1 MRASKASAAA
11 SQDLAIS
18 MARSALTFQG
28 CDRSRFGGA
37 RAMSAASAS
46 PALSSSAVKRAM
58 LQALATVARTASM
71 EKSAVLAVPLRCPK
85 YTVTPMLRSRW
96 CSRVSTSPKRT
107 PTDRP
112 VSWLTAA
119 SAWEAPR
126 ARASSSARSI
136 MDSRSVWVSR
146 TGVWVTAI
154 VSPTWGCRESNG
166 DSTGPSDS
174 MGNMSSENDAQD
186 SGESEEQRL
195 SKSARKREAAS
206 LQELG
211 VKLSALPDQE
221 IKALDLPENLFVA
234 LRDLRRLPSHGAQVR
249 QRQYIGK
256 LMRDIDPEPVL
267 AKLAERKQRHD
278 LEIRHFQQIERWR
291 DRLLSEPA
299 AALSELLE
307 EYPNADRA
315 ALTRLL
321 DKAEKERAEQR
332 SPVGARE
339 LFAFLRQLLG
349 INW

>member
-1 MRASKASAAA
+1 MGRGHR
-11 SQDLAIS
+11 IS
-18 MARSALTFQG
+18 NI
-28 CDRSRFGGA
+28 
-37 RAMSAASAS
+37 
-46 PALSSSAVKRAM
+46 
-58 LQALATVARTASM
+58 QATGN
-71 EKSAVLAVPLRCPK
+71 PK
-85 YTVTPMLRSRW
+85 
-96 CSRVSTSPKRT
+96 
-107 PTDRP
+107 D
-112 VSWLTAA
+112 
-119 SAWEAPR
+119 
-126 ARASSSARSI
+126 
-136 MDSRSVWVSR
+136 
-146 TGVWVTAI
+146 
-154 VSPTWGCRESNG
+154 

-174 MGNMSSENDAQD
+174 MGNMSSENEGQD

-256 LMRDIDPEPVL
+256 LMRNIDPEPVL
-267 AKLAERKQRHD
+267 AKMAERKQRHD
-278 LEIRHFQQIERWR
+278 QEIRHFQQIERWR

-299 AALSELLE
+299 EAMSELLA

-349 INW
+349 